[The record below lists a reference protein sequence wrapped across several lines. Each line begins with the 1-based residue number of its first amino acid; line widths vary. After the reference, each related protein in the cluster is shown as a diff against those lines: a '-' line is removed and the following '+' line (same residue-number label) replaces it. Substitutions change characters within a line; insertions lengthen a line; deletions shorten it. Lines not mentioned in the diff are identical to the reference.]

1 MTAKPDLFGLW
12 MCLCVGRRDLMRHFE
27 SWTWFKLLASISLV
41 CATVW
46 LRLASESVLLRG
58 QNDSTS
64 LYYISLFAGR
74 WSIHDDLVGQ
84 LSSKTQEEIEM
95 TTEMQQVWHRRSH
108 LGNLHL
114 RQLHHGWERVHT
126 APHQLYQN
134 NLSTAINK
142 FWVGVLRKRMRAG
155 CLINRLT
162 AVFMAGHHFVLQH

>member
-84 LSSKTQEEIEM
+84 LSSKIQEEI
-95 TTEMQQVWHRRSH
+95 EMQQVWHRRSH

-114 RQLHHGWERVHT
+114 RQLHQGWKRVHT
-126 APHQLYQN
+126 TPPAPPKQPQYCYH
-134 NLSTAINK
+134 K
-142 FWVGVLRKRMRAG
+142 FWVGLLRKRMRAA

-162 AVFMAGHHFVLQH
+162 AVFMTGHHFVLQH